1 MVLHGSAWFYMVL
14 HVLHGSTWFYMV
26 LHGSTWF
33 YLFFF
38 LQVAVGFGAGLSEL
52 LHSEPE
58 SRMEREEVGH
68 HWE

>member
-1 MVLHGSAWFYMVL
+1 MGHKGFNMCL
-14 HVLHGSTWFYMV
+14 
-26 LHGSTWF
+26 
-33 YLFFF
+33 LFFI